1 MCCGG
6 AGAGAGTVADNNDNA
21 SASPSSD
28 GRTARRHPATQATTS
43 RKRPG
48 KRDKRQAAYD
58 ATSLHDA
65 VIDVDERLEIDR
77 ILPYLEDDERVMVV
91 AKQSRMFPGAT
102 LVFTPNTVFCTT
114 RRILIRSPM
123 MLGLRYHV
131 EYYRHRDIKTA
142 RLVRGRFTSSLKFT
156 VPGMGTAA
164 RSASGTNDGIIRA
177 IPHDKA
183 EAIYRIMQRGGDRGA
198 EGTRGG
204 SSSNSSDAAGS
215 GCGCSGKN
223 DGAGS
228 GSTAAT
234 DGSRTGGRREIVAP
248 AASGEGAGGATAQ

>member
-1 MCCGG
+1 MCCGAN
-6 AGAGAGTVADNNDNA
+6 AGACTDDNNETSAASRPSNDNTTRRHSTA
-21 SASPSSD
+21 QATRTRKRFD
-28 GRTARRHPATQATTS
+28 GR
-43 RKRPG
+43 
-48 KRDKRQAAYD
+48 DKKQAAYD

-65 VIDVDERLEIDR
+65 VIDVDERLEIAR
-77 ILPYLEDDERVMVV
+77 IQPYLEDDERVMVV
-91 AKQSRMFPGAT
+91 ARQSRVFPGAT
-102 LVFTPNTVFCTT
+102 LVFTPDTVFCTT

-164 RSASGTNDGIIRA
+164 RSASGANDGIISA

-204 SSSNSSDAAGS
+204 SSSGEVAAG

-223 DGAGS
+223 DGAGTNNS
-228 GSTAAT
+228 SAAT
-234 DGSRTGGRREIVAP
+234 DGSRTGGRREIVAA
-248 AASGEGAGGATAQ
+248 AASNEGAGGATAQ